1 MRYTKPT
8 IVATYPATE
17 IIRSEK
23 GSNQLEVD
31 QIQLT
36 AGPAYQ
42 SEE

>member
-1 MRYTKPT
+1 MRYTKPR
-8 IVATYPATE
+8 IIATYPANS
-17 IIRSEK
+17 IIMSEK
-23 GSNQLEVD
+23 GSEQLEVN